1 MNYHSKLLPIEDS
14 NRLSITQ
21 YALRITTQDATIIDP
36 MIDPIQQALIAA
48 RKNQILD
55 AAAIVFA
62 EKGFHPTTIR
72 DIARQA
78 GIADG
83 TIYNYFENKSMLL
96 LGIFERM
103 RETVLAEQVLP
114 VPEEVD
120 THTFLRMF
128 LQQPLIALKEDN
140 FALFRIV
147 LSEMMVNDEL
157 RTRYSQ
163 QIMEPTLVLAET
175 YLQTQVDQGRLHIPD
190 VGLTVRAISA
200 MILGLMIEYTVGDH
214 TLSAQWD
221 QLPDALTNLILNGI
235 KDKTT

>member
-1 MNYHSKLLPIEDS
+1 M
-14 NRLSITQ
+14 T
-21 YALRITTQDATIIDP
+21 
-36 MIDPIQQALIAA
+36 DPIQQALIAA

-62 EKGFHPTTIR
+62 EKGFHRTTIR

-96 LGIFERM
+96 LSIFERM
-103 RETVLAEQVLP
+103 RETVLAEQTLP
-114 VPEEVD
+114 VLEAVD

-128 LQQPLIALKEDN
+128 LQQPLTALKEDN
-140 FALFRIV
+140 FSLFRIV

-157 RTRYSQ
+157 RTRYYQ
-163 QIMEPTLVLAET
+163 QIMEPTLAIAET

>member
-1 MNYHSKLLPIEDS
+1 MNYHSKSLPIENS
-14 NRLSITQ
+14 NRLSITH
-21 YALRITTQDATIIDP
+21 YALRTTTQDAT
-36 MIDPIQQALIAA
+36 MTDPIQQALIAA

-62 EKGFHPTTIR
+62 EKGFHRTTIR

-103 RETVLAEQVLP
+103 RETVLAEQTLP
-114 VPEEVD
+114 VLEAVD

-128 LQQPLIALKEDN
+128 LQQPLTALKEDN
-140 FALFRIV
+140 FSLFRIV

-157 RTRYSQ
+157 RTRYYQ
-163 QIMEPTLVLAET
+163 QIMEPTLAIAET

-214 TLSAQWD
+214 TLGAQWD
-221 QLPDALTNLILNGI
+221 QLPDALTDLILNGI
-235 KDKTT
+235 HNPSGI